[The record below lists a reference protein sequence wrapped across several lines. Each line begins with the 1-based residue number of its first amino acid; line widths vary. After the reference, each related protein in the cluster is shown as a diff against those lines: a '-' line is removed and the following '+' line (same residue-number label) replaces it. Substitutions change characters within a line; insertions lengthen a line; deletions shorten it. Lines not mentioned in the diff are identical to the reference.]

1 MIIMARKEKDF
12 DKMTEEEKKEY
23 FAMLSFENSPSADEF
38 YGYSQLREEEEA
50 FSEREGNI
58 EVLAEE
64 LEEPFWNLLE
74 KSEKFILNDVVEQS
88 DINGKN
94 KKYYEL
100 FLHTKPFY
108 LPVDEKLDSKEYRE
122 TLVNRLNNSS
132 IFYELGE
139 KGGYTKELD
148 DSVRVPLS
156 EELKYCVL
164 RYGYL
169 KADQFIDNRTPNK
182 FGMEGYTDPQL
193 TEEQKEEYQDLLHDK
208 MFNNDIKVLKQL
220 NQYISIVMN
229 SVQKELNNELTR
241 KVFKQQERPAVNRV
255 NGLKVKRNKDI
266 KRDKIKISLKGKR
279 FEIKNKEAEYTIRK

>member
-1 MIIMARKEKDF
+1 
-12 DKMTEEEKKEY
+12 MTEEEEKEY

-58 EVLAEE
+58 EILAEE
-64 LEEPFWNLLE
+64 LEKPFWNLLE
-74 KSEKFILNDVVEQS
+74 KSEKFILNDVVKRS
-88 DINGKN
+88 DTDSKD

-100 FLHTKPFY
+100 FLHTRPFY
-108 LPVDEKLDSKEYRE
+108 LPVDEKLNSKEYRE
-122 TLVNRLNNSS
+122 TLVNRLNDSS

-139 KGGYTKELD
+139 KSGYTKMFN

-169 KADQFIDNRTPNK
+169 KADEFIDDYTPNK
-182 FGMEGYTDPQL
+182 FGMEGYRDPQL
-193 TEEQKEEYQDLLHDK
+193 KEEQKKKYQNLLHDK
-208 MFNNDIKVLKQL
+208 MFNNDTIVLKQL
-220 NQYISIVMN
+220 NQYVSIVAS

-241 KVFKQQERPAVNRV
+241 KVFKQQEKPAVNRV
-255 NGLKVKRNKDI
+255 NGLKVIRNKDI
-266 KRDKIKISLKGKR
+266 KRNKKKIGKIDSIER
-279 FEIKNKEAEYTIRK
+279 